1 MVLSFLCGKCE
12 KERYIR
18 LHIEDGTGL
27 FPTVKTHKEDGMKVK
42 DIFWAS
48 VVKGR

>member
-1 MVLSFLCGKCE
+1 MYK
-12 KERYIR
+12 
-18 LHIEDGTGL
+18 LHTEDGTGL